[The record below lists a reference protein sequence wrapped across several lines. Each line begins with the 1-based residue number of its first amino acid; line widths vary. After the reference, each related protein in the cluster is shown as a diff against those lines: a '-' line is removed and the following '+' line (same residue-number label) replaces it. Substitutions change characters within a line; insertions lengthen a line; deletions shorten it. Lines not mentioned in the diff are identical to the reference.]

1 MLTYPEWR
9 TEMILTIH
17 SQTPE
22 PRAVRKAAEVLT
34 SGGIVIYPTDTVY
47 GIGCSVENKDA
58 IERIHLIKGQRT
70 DKPFSFV
77 CSDLKHIS
85 EYAHVSNAAFKIMK
99 HLIPGPYTFI
109 LPAAR
114 MKHLPKILVSKR
126 KTVGIRVPDSPIAL
140 TLVRELGH
148 PILST
153 SATGDKGE
161 MLKDPERIAG
171 RYQNVV
177 ELILDGGVLV
187 SDPSTVLDLTGDRA
201 KVVRLGAGDISF
213 LER

>member
-1 MLTYPEWR
+1 
-9 TEMILTIH
+9 MILTIH
-17 SQTPE
+17 SKTPE

-77 CSDLKHIS
+77 CSDLKNIS

-153 SATGDKGE
+153 SATDETGE
-161 MLKDPERIAG
+161 ILNDPARIAE
-171 RYQNVV
+171 QFQSVV
-177 ELILDGGVLV
+177 DLILDGGLLL
-187 SDPSTVLDLTGDRA
+187 SKPSTVLDLTNDRA
-201 KVVRLGAGDISF
+201 KVVRLGAGDVSF
-213 LER
+213 LEW